1 MGGSTK
7 SISTTPKDTQ
17 ATRDQ
22 ISGFIRNGGSGQ
34 QQYNYNNPGMF
45 MPPGA
50 TMPQV
55 ANQGN
60 QGGMGQFNGG
70 GGGVQ
75 NRPQFAPMATDMGGM
90 TPTPRMLGGG
100 MDTPGSNPVGG
111 GSPLDLMF
119 NIGGVPQP
127 PSGNQG
133 SGLGNIYAQL
143 PNAPPMVQGQ
153 YTGNV
158 QAPNAVPNNFGIQQ
172 INPNQVPQVTSQYM
186 PSQIAPTDYAN
197 IIQMLQHGLN
207 GGGGGGGGGGP
218 MMPQVP
224 GSGDPFSAQYL
235 DYKANQLKPFFDQ
248 QRAEAAAQAKEAS
261 GNLTGS
267 GFANTL
273 GTAMN
278 RSLGAQQAQL
288 SDYASQQAQG
298 QLAANTQL
306 GVAGI
311 NAGAQTGAAS
321 ISSGNNLLGN
331 MFSTIANNDLQRQ
344 SANAGYGLDYAKLGQ
359 GGEQFNA
366 QTLFNILSGNQQAGI
381 QGANLA
387 NNANQFNAGQQM
399 TANLANQSTSQG
411 VLNNNANM
419 ANNYFSQ
426 LFGANTGINQ
436 QNANNYLQLLNMMGS
451 TGVGPNQVIQK
462 PGFGEFAGQLIG
474 TGLGAFAGGAGA
486 GIGGKLGGM
495 IGSRIG
501 G

>member
-7 SISTTPKDTQ
+7 SISTTPRDTQ

-34 QQYNYNNPGMF
+34 QQYGYGNPGMF
-45 MPPGA
+45 TPPGP
-50 TMPQV
+50 TMPQMG
-55 ANQGN
+55 NQGN

-70 GGGVQ
+70 GGVSM
-75 NRPQFAPMATDMGGM
+75 RPQFPMMATDMGGM
-90 TPTPRMLGGG
+90 TPTPQMMTGGPMIASMG
-100 MDTPGSNPVGG
+100 GGG
-111 GSPLDLMF
+111 GSPLDLLYA
-119 NIGGVPQP
+119 GG
-127 PSGNQG
+127 SGNSPMSSG
-133 SGLGNIYAQL
+133 GGGLGNIYAQL

-153 YTGNV
+153 YAGNV
-158 QAPNAVPNNFGIQQ
+158 QAPQGVPNNFNIPQ
-172 INPNQVPQVTSQYM
+172 INPGQVPQVTSQYT
-186 PSQIAPTDYAN
+186 PSQIAPTDYQG
-197 IIQMLQHGLN
+197 ILQMLQHSMN
-207 GGGGGGGGGGP
+207 GGGGGGGGGAGP
-218 MMPQVP
+218 MGPQVP
-224 GSGDPFSAQYL
+224 GASDPFSAQYL
-235 DYKANQLKPFFDQ
+235 DYKAKQLQPFFDQ

-331 MFSTIANNDLQRQ
+331 LFSTIANNDLTRQ

-381 QGANLA
+381 SGAGLA
-387 NNANQFNAGQQM
+387 NSANQFNAGQQM
-399 TANLANQSTSQG
+399 TAGLANQNTLQG
-411 VLNNNANM
+411 VLSGNANM

-462 PGFGEFAGQLIG
+462 PGFGEFAGQLLG
-474 TGLGAFAGGAGA
+474 TGIGALAGGVGA
-486 GIGGKLGGM
+486 GVGGKLGGM
-495 IGSRIG
+495 IGGRIG